1 MTVSQIGY
9 SNEDFYAVLSSPF
22 ITKKVSINSYTQY
35 NKAKPA
41 TESFSRNFFPE
52 IESTYCPK
60 LQIKQFN
67 VGILDLSENSA
78 NIVKNMITQ
87 GYSTKNALDTKKAIR
102 AYGLNAM
109 NRISNITK
117 LNNMAYQV

>member
-1 MTVSQIGY
+1 MTISQVTY
-9 SNEDFYAVLSSPF
+9 NSEDFYAVLSSPF
-22 ITKKVSINSYTQY
+22 LTKKVTINAYTLY
-35 NKAKPA
+35 NQAKPA
-41 TESFSRNFFPE
+41 TESFSRDFFPE

-87 GYSTKNALDTKKAIR
+87 GYSTKNALDTQKAIR

-109 NRISNITK
+109 SKISNITK
-117 LNNMAYQV
+117 LNNTAYQI